1 MILDQTVPS
10 YRLAFELEK
19 ESEKYWEQLDKN
31 DRKVFDEMMSISRL
45 YNVAGGC
52 YCKSVQFAS
61 NSSVYYFWIFQ
72 ATWNARKVGCGIST
86 YFK

>member
-45 YNVAGGC
+45 YNVAGGY
-52 YCKSVQFAS
+52 YCKSVQFAPILMYIIFEYFEQLEMQGK
-61 NSSVYYFWIFQ
+61 SVLE
-72 ATWNARKVGCGIST
+72 
-86 YFK
+86 